1 MPPVEGGGT
10 PGPGGASRGRNLAG
24 RPRLIVVG
32 SGIAGLYAALLA
44 TDAGADVVLLSKGKL
59 RDSNTWYAQGGISAV
74 LDGPAPGDT
83 VAAHIADTL
92 QAGAGHCDDAAVR
105 LMCAEARRDIAGLQ
119 RFGVHFDCGSDGGPA
134 LGLEAA
140 HSAPRILHAGGDATG
155 AKVAGALIRAVLAR
169 QAEGTLTVRTSAH
182 ATSLLQQDGKVVG
195 VEVLHHGTIAAVHAD
210 AVLLATG
217 GAGQLFAQT
226 TNPAVATADGL
237 ALAVRAG
244 AEVADL
250 EFFQF
255 HPTCLVSGAGAA
267 NAATAPGLDRD
278 PLLISEAVRGE
289 GALLVDGNGKRFM
302 RAYHPDAELAPRDV
316 VSRSIAL
323 HLAKLGDPN
332 GHVYLDARAIE
343 AGKGQG
349 FLAKRFPTLT
359 ERTLAAGI
367 DWTRELVPVAPA
379 AHYWMGGVHTDLH
392 ARTTVPGLYAAGEVA
407 CTGVQGANR
416 LASNS
421 LLEGLV
427 FGRRAVEDFLAGDD
441 GGGWGAPSQA
451 VPPLAPHDP
460 PNLASSAREPGSCGP
475 TAAGGLPLTLASG
488 TPSADAGQRT
498 LGAVTFPAALEGG
511 PAASATPRG
520 SLLAN
525 FGGDR
530 EGDRGLETP
539 FSREAL
545 RRLMTAKA
553 GVLRH
558 GVLLGE
564 AAEALGRWAAVVRPG
579 AVPAGGHARDHED
592 RNLLLAAQL
601 LVAAA
606 LARRDSLGA
615 HYRSDDPEEPD
626 TNSLRPK
633 ASLLND

>member
-1 MPPVEGGGT
+1 MNPQANMPAQTTGTMPRCSGGDIV
-10 PGPGGASRGRNLAG
+10 RR
-24 RPRLIVVG
+24 RLIVVG

-44 TDAGADVVLLSKGKL
+44 ADAGADVVLLSKGQL
-59 RDSNTWYAQGGISAV
+59 RESNTWYAQGGISAV
-74 LDGPAPGDT
+74 LDEPAPGDT

-92 QAGAGHCDDAAVR
+92 LAGAGHCDEAAVR
-105 LMCAEARRDIAGLQ
+105 LMCTQARADIAGLE
-119 RFGVHFDCGSDGGPA
+119 RFGVHFDPGAGGGPA

-155 AKVAGALIRAVLAR
+155 AKVAAALIRAVLAR
-169 QAEGTLTVRTSAH
+169 QADGSLTIHTGTHASA
-182 ATSLLQQDGKVVG
+182 LLQEQGTVNGVEFVQDGRPASVKG
-195 VEVLHHGTIAAVHAD
+195 D

-244 AEVADL
+244 AAVADL

-255 HPTCLVSGAGAA
+255 HPTCLVPGASTANPGA
-267 NAATAPGLDRD
+267 APGLDQD

-289 GALLVDGNGKRFM
+289 GAILVDGNGKRFM

-332 GHVYLDARAIE
+332 GHVYLDARHIE
-343 AGKGQG
+343 QAKGPG
-349 FLAKRFPTLT
+349 FLAQRFPTLT
-359 ERTLAAGI
+359 QRTLGAGI

-379 AHYWMGGVHTDLH
+379 AHYWMGGVTTDLH

-441 GGGWGAPSQA
+441 CGVPSRGTDAPRA
-451 VPPLAPHDP
+451 V
-460 PNLASSAREPGSCGP
+460 S
-475 TAAGGLPLTLASG
+475 AAGGLALTHASAPLPREVG
-488 TPSADAGQRT
+488 
-498 LGAVTFPAALEGG
+498 GAVTFPAALEGE
-511 PAASATPRG
+511 PAASA
-520 SLLAN
+520 AQ
-525 FGGDR
+525 GGNPLV
-530 EGDRGLETP
+530 GLDRGDGTDAT
-539 FSREAL
+539 FSRDAL

-553 GVLRH
+553 GVLRS
-558 GVLLGE
+558 GELLREAGE
-564 AAEALGRWAAVVRPG
+564 SLAGWAAVIRPE
-579 AVPAGGHARDHED
+579 AVSVAAGTDTRLHED

-606 LARRDSLGA
+606 QRRSESLGA
-615 HYRSDDPEEPD
+615 HYRSDYPADAAGITAEFEESSR
-626 TNSLRPK
+626 TRPK
-633 ASLLND
+633 ASLVHE

>member
-1 MPPVEGGGT
+1 MPAHRAATQP
-10 PGPGGASRGRNLAG
+10 RGNAG
-24 RPRLIVVG
+24 SVPRRRLIVVG
-32 SGIAGLYAALLA
+32 TGIAGLYAALLA
-44 TDAGADVVLLSKGKL
+44 ADAGADVVLLTKGQL
-59 RDSNTWYAQGGISAV
+59 DESNTWYAQGGISAV
-74 LDGPAPGDT
+74 LADPAPGDS

-92 QAGAGHCDDAAVR
+92 QAGAGHCDEDAVR
-105 LMCAEARRDIAGLQ
+105 LLCTEARQDIAGLQ
-119 RFGVHFDCGSDGGPA
+119 RFGVRFDLAHDGGPA

-155 AKVAGALIRAVLAR
+155 AKVAEGLIRSVLAR
-169 QAEGTLTVRTSAH
+169 EAEGKLTVLAEAY
-182 ATSLLQQDGKVVG
+182 ATALVQRDRKVTGLEYLRDGRRCSLQG
-195 VEVLHHGTIAAVHAD
+195 D

-244 AEVADL
+244 AAVSDL

-255 HPTCLVSGAGAA
+255 HPTCLV
-267 NAATAPGLDRD
+267 NAATAHPARLDG

-289 GALLVDGNGKRFM
+289 GAILLDAGGRRFM

-332 GHVYLDARAIE
+332 GHVYLDARVIE
-343 AGKGQG
+343 GTRGTG
-349 FLAKRFPTLT
+349 FLERRFPTLT
-359 ERTLAAGI
+359 RKTREAGI

-379 AHYWMGGVHTDLH
+379 AHYWMGGITTDLH
-392 ARTTVPGLYAAGEVA
+392 ARTSIPGLYAAGEAA

-427 FGRRAVEDFLAGDD
+427 FGRRAVQSFLSGSAWVSPD
-441 GGGWGAPSQA
+441 GAP
-451 VPPLAPHDP
+451 PRT
-460 PNLASSAREPGSCGP
+460 SS
-475 TAAGGLPLTLASG
+475 AAGGLPLTYASG
-488 TPSADAGQRT
+488 A
-498 LGAVTFPAALEGG
+498 PAIDEGG
-511 PAASATPRG
+511 SPSEGLPINAAAESVASAV
-520 SLLAN
+520 SLPAN
-525 FGGDR
+525 FGGGS
-530 EGDRGLETP
+530 EP
-539 FSREAL
+539 FSRDGL
-545 RRLMTAKA
+545 RRLMTSHA
-553 GVLRH
+553 GVLRSKE
-558 GVLLGE
+558 LLVE
-564 AAEALGRWAAVVRPG
+564 AAGILDRWAAVVLPD
-579 AVPAGGHARDHED
+579 AVAAGGDGDPVELED
-592 RNLLLAAQL
+592 RNLLLAARL

-615 HYRSDDPEEPD
+615 HYRSDEPD
-626 TNSLRPK
+626 EPETYSLRPK

>member
-1 MPPVEGGGT
+1 MNRQPIMPPSAGGGT
-10 PGPGGASRGRNLAG
+10 FEPGALPSRGARAG
-24 RPRLIVVG
+24 GGSPRRLIVVG

-44 TDAGADVVLLSKGKL
+44 ADAGADVVLLSKGQL
-59 RDSNTWYAQGGISAV
+59 RESNTWYAQGGISAV
-74 LDGPAPGDT
+74 LDEPAPGDT

-92 QAGAGHCDDAAVR
+92 QAGAGHCHEAAVR
-105 LMCAEARRDIAGLQ
+105 LMCTEARLDIAGLE
-119 RFGVHFDCGSDGGPA
+119 RFGVRFDPGAGGGPA

-155 AKVAGALIRAVLAR
+155 AKVAAGLIEAVLAR
-169 QAEGTLTVRTSAH
+169 RPEGTLTIHTGAH
-182 ATSLLQQDGKVVG
+182 ATALLLQDGHAAGVEFLQDGG
-195 VEVLHHGTIAAVHAD
+195 THTLHGD

-244 AEVADL
+244 AAPADL

-255 HPTCLVSGAGAA
+255 HPTCLVPGATSNPG
-267 NAATAPGLDRD
+267 TVRGLDQD

-289 GALLVDGNGKRFM
+289 GAILVDGNGKRFM

-332 GHVYLDARAIE
+332 GHVYLDARLIE
-343 AGKGQG
+343 QAKGPG

-359 ERTLAAGI
+359 QRTLDAGI
-367 DWTRELVPVAPA
+367 DWTRDLVPVAPA
-379 AHYWMGGVHTDLH
+379 AHYWMGGVATDLR

-441 GGGWGAPSQA
+441 GSGWGAPSQA
-451 VPPLAPHDP
+451 VPPLAV
-460 PNLASSAREPGSCGP
+460 S
-475 TAAGGLPLTLASG
+475 AAGGLPLTLASG
-488 TPSADAGQRT
+488 TPSADVGQRT
-498 LGAVTFPAALEGG
+498 LGAVTFPAASEGG
-511 PAASATPRG
+511 AAETVLQAG
-520 SLLAN
+520 SRLAN
-525 FGGDR
+525 FGGD
-530 EGDRGLETP
+530 GDGGSEP
-539 FSREAL
+539 FSRDAL

-553 GVLRH
+553 GVLRS
-558 GVLLGE
+558 GELLAQ
-564 AAEALGRWAAVVRPG
+564 AADTLGRWAAVVRPDTLS
-579 AVPAGGHARDHED
+579 AGTDTRLHED

-606 LARRDSLGA
+606 RQRTESLGA
-615 HYRSDDPEEPD
+615 HYRSDDPTDAAGLAAELEESSR
-626 TNSLRPK
+626 TRPK
-633 ASLLND
+633 ASLLHE

>member
-1 MPPVEGGGT
+1 MNRPADMPTRGT
-10 PGPGGASRGRNLAG
+10 ATTPPGHGRDG
-24 RPRLIVVG
+24 TRRRLIVVG

-44 TDAGADVVLLSKGKL
+44 VDAGADVVLLSKGQL
-59 RDSNTWYAQGGISAV
+59 RESNTWYAQGGISAV
-74 LDGPAPGDT
+74 LDEPAPGDT

-92 QAGAGHCDDAAVR
+92 QAGAGHCNEAAVR
-105 LMCAEARRDIAGLQ
+105 LMCTEARRDIAGLE
-119 RFGVHFDCGSDGGPA
+119 RFGVRFDPGTDGGPA

-155 AKVAGALIRAVLAR
+155 AKVAAALVDAVLAR
-169 QAEGTLTVRTSAH
+169 QSAGTLTIRTGAH
-182 ATSLLQQDGKVVG
+182 ATALRQKDGHVNGVEFGQDGRTFT
-195 VEVLHHGTIAAVHAD
+195 LHGD

-226 TNPAVATADGL
+226 TNPGVATADGL

-244 AEVADL
+244 AAVADL

-255 HPTCLVSGAGAA
+255 HPTCLVPGASGANPG
-267 NAATAPGLDRD
+267 TVTGLDQD

-289 GALLVDGNGKRFM
+289 GAILVDGNGRRFM

-332 GHVYLDARAIE
+332 GHVYLDARLIE
-343 AGKGQG
+343 QVKGPG
-349 FLAKRFPTLT
+349 FLAGRFPTLT
-359 ERTLAAGI
+359 QRTLDAGI

-379 AHYWMGGVHTDLH
+379 AHYWMGGVATDLH
-392 ARTTVPGLYAAGEVA
+392 GRTTVPGLYAAGEVA

-427 FGRRAVEDFLAGDD
+427 FGRRAVEDFLVGDCS
-441 GGGWGAPSQA
+441 GWVSTDGAPPRTVS
-451 VPPLAPHDP
+451 
-460 PNLASSAREPGSCGP
+460 
-475 TAAGGLPLTLASG
+475 AAGGLPLTYASG
-488 TPSADAGQRT
+488 APSIDENRS
-498 LGAVTFPAALEGG
+498 PLEGLPSG
-511 PAASATPRG
+511 GAAAPGAPHG
-520 SLLAN
+520 SRLAN
-525 FGGDR
+525 FDEGG
-530 EGDRGLETP
+530 EP

-545 RRLMTAKA
+545 RRLMTAQA
-553 GVLRH
+553 GVLRS
-558 GVLLGE
+558 GELLAQAGDT
-564 AAEALGRWAAVVRPG
+564 LGRWAGVVRPG
-579 AVPAGGHARDHED
+579 TVAPGELDPTAHED

-606 LARRDSLGA
+606 RQRTESLGA
-615 HYRSDDPEEPD
+615 HYRSDDPADAAGIAADFEESSR
-626 TNSLRPK
+626 TRAK
-633 ASLLND
+633 ASLLHD

>member
-1 MPPVEGGGT
+1 MPLEGGGT
-10 PGPGGASRGRNLAG
+10 PGSGGVPRGRNVAG

-59 RDSNTWYAQGGISAV
+59 CDSNTWYAQGGISAV

-92 QAGAGHCDDAAVR
+92 QAGAGHCHEAAVR

-119 RFGVHFDCGSDGGPA
+119 RFGVQFDWGSDGGPE

-182 ATSLLQQDGKVVG
+182 ATSLLQQDGRVIG
-195 VEVLHHGTIAAVHAD
+195 VEFLQDGIGAAVHGD

-237 ALAVRAG
+237 SLAVRAG
-244 AEVADL
+244 AAVADL

-267 NAATAPGLDRD
+267 NAAAAPGLDRD

-323 HLAKLGDPN
+323 HLAKLGDPI
-332 GHVYLDARAIE
+332 GHVYLDARSIE
-343 AGKGQG
+343 AAQGQG

-359 ERTLAAGI
+359 RRTLAAGI

-379 AHYWMGGVHTDLH
+379 AHYWMGGVRTDLH

-451 VPPLAPHDP
+451 VPPLAV
-460 PNLASSAREPGSCGP
+460 S
-475 TAAGGLPLTLASG
+475 AAGGLPLTLASG
-488 TPSADAGQRT
+488 TPSADVGPAPSEVLP
-498 LGAVTFPAALEGG
+498 LGAAAGPGGTAESLPA
-511 PAASATPRG
+511 S
-520 SLLAN
+520 
-525 FGGDR
+525 FGG
-530 EGDRGLETP
+530 GSGA

-553 GVLRH
+553 GVLRN

-564 AAEALGRWAAVVRPG
+564 AAETLGRWAAVVGPG
-579 AVPAGGHARDHED
+579 AVPAGGHTRDHED

-633 ASLLND
+633 ASLVND

>member
-1 MPPVEGGGT
+1 MPT
-10 PGPGGASRGRNLAG
+10 RGRATTPPG
-24 RPRLIVVG
+24 HGGDSTRRRLIVVG

-44 TDAGADVVLLSKGKL
+44 ADAGADVVLLSKGQL
-59 RDSNTWYAQGGISAV
+59 RESNTWYAQGGISAV
-74 LDGPAPGDT
+74 LDEPAPGDT

-92 QAGAGHCDDAAVR
+92 QAGAGHCNEAAVR
-105 LMCAEARRDIAGLQ
+105 LMCTEARRDIAGLE
-119 RFGVHFDCGSDGGPA
+119 RFGVCFDPGTDGGPA

-155 AKVAGALIRAVLAR
+155 AKVAAALIDAVLAR
-169 QAEGTLTVRTSAH
+169 QSAGTLTIRTGAH
-182 ATSLLQQDGKVVG
+182 ATALRQKDGHVNGVDFGQDGRTFT
-195 VEVLHHGTIAAVHAD
+195 LHGD

-226 TNPAVATADGL
+226 TNPGVATADGL

-244 AEVADL
+244 AAVADL

-255 HPTCLVSGAGAA
+255 HPTCLVPRASGANPGSV
-267 NAATAPGLDRD
+267 TGLDQD

-289 GALLVDGNGKRFM
+289 GAILVDGNGRRFM

-332 GHVYLDARAIE
+332 GHVYLDARLIE
-343 AGKGQG
+343 QVKGPG
-349 FLAKRFPTLT
+349 FLAGRFPTLT
-359 ERTLAAGI
+359 QRTLDAGI

-379 AHYWMGGVHTDLH
+379 AHYWMGGVATDLH
-392 ARTTVPGLYAAGEVA
+392 GRTTVPGLYAAGEVA

-427 FGRRAVEDFLAGDD
+427 FGRRAVEDFLSSDL
-441 GGGWGAPSQA
+441 GWGSPEGT
-451 VPPLAPHDP
+451 PPH
-460 PNLASSAREPGSCGP
+460 ASS
-475 TAAGGLPLTLASG
+475 AAGGLPLTHASG
-488 TPSADAGQRT
+488 APSDDHSQ
-498 LGAVTFPAALEGG
+498 VTFPAALEGDAG
-511 PAASATPRG
+511 DTGAGGG
-520 SLLAN
+520 SLLAS
-525 FGGDR
+525 FGGGGDVDDR
-530 EGDRGLETP
+530 TDGS

-545 RRLMTAKA
+545 RRLMTAQA
-553 GVLRH
+553 GVLRS
-558 GVLLGE
+558 GELLAQAGDT
-564 AAEALGRWAAVVRPG
+564 LGRWAGVVRPG
-579 AVPAGGHARDHED
+579 TVAPGELDPTAHED

-606 LARRDSLGA
+606 RQRTESLGA
-615 HYRSDDPEEPD
+615 HYRSDDPADAAGIAADFEESSR
-626 TNSLRPK
+626 TRAK
-633 ASLLND
+633 ASLLHD

>member
-1 MPPVEGGGT
+1 MNRQPIMPPSAGGGT
-10 PGPGGASRGRNLAG
+10 FEPGALPSRGARAG
-24 RPRLIVVG
+24 GGSPRRLIVVG
-32 SGIAGLYAALLA
+32 SGIAGLYSALLA
-44 TDAGADVVLLSKGKL
+44 ADAGADVVLLSKGQL
-59 RDSNTWYAQGGISAV
+59 RESNTWYAQGGISAV
-74 LDGPAPGDT
+74 LDEPAPGDT

-92 QAGAGHCDDAAVR
+92 QAGAGHCHEAAVR
-105 LMCAEARRDIAGLQ
+105 LMCIEARLDIAGLE
-119 RFGVHFDCGSDGGPA
+119 RFGVRFDPGAGGGPA

-155 AKVAGALIRAVLAR
+155 AKVAAGLIEAVLAR
-169 QAEGTLTVRTSAH
+169 RPEGTLTIHTGAH
-182 ATSLLQQDGKVVG
+182 ATALLLQDGHATGVEFLQDGG
-195 VEVLHHGTIAAVHAD
+195 THTLHGD

-244 AEVADL
+244 AAPADL

-255 HPTCLVSGAGAA
+255 HPTCLVPGATSNPG
-267 NAATAPGLDRD
+267 NARGLDQD

-289 GALLVDGNGKRFM
+289 GAILVDGNGKRFM

-332 GHVYLDARAIE
+332 GHVYLDARLIE
-343 AGKGQG
+343 QAKGPG

-359 ERTLAAGI
+359 QRTLDAGI
-367 DWTRELVPVAPA
+367 DWTRDLVPVAPA
-379 AHYWMGGVHTDLH
+379 AHYWMGGVATDLH
-392 ARTTVPGLYAAGEVA
+392 GRTTVPGLYAAGEVA

-427 FGRRAVEDFLAGDD
+427 FGRRAVEDFLLGDSS
-441 GGGWGAPSQA
+441 GWVSPDGAPPRTVS
-451 VPPLAPHDP
+451 
-460 PNLASSAREPGSCGP
+460 
-475 TAAGGLPLTLASG
+475 AAGGLPLTYASG
-488 TPSADAGQRT
+488 APSVAEDRSPSGGLQTGEADAAGSD
-498 LGAVTFPAALEGG
+498 G
-511 PAASATPRG
+511 G

-525 FGGDR
+525 FGGD
-530 EGDRGLETP
+530 GDGDGDGGSEP
-539 FSREAL
+539 FSRDAL

-553 GVLRH
+553 GVLRS
-558 GVLLGE
+558 GELLAQAGDT
-564 AAEALGRWAAVVRPG
+564 LGRWAAVVRPDTLS
-579 AVPAGGHARDHED
+579 AGTDTRLHED

-606 LARRDSLGA
+606 RQRTESLGA
-615 HYRSDDPEEPD
+615 HYRSDDPKDAAGIAAEIEESSR
-626 TNSLRPK
+626 TRPK
-633 ASLLND
+633 ASLLHE

>member
-1 MPPVEGGGT
+1 MT
-10 PGPGGASRGRNLAG
+10 RRLA
-24 RPRLIVVG
+24 VVG

-44 TDAGADVVLLSKGKL
+44 SDAGADVVLLTKGTL
-59 RDSNTWYAQGGISAV
+59 DNSNTWYAQGGISAV
-74 LDGPAPGDT
+74 LAEPAPGDT

-92 QAGAGHCDDAAVR
+92 RAGAGHCNEAAVR
-105 LMCAEARRDIAGLQ
+105 LMCTQARQDIAGLQ
-119 RFGVHFDCGSDGGPA
+119 RYGVAFDTGRTEAAHGDTTHDGGPA

-140 HSAPRILHAGGDATG
+140 HSAARILHAGGDATG
-155 AKVAGALIRAVLAR
+155 ARVAAALIQAVLSRRDDGKLTLLTHAHVTALTGREGRVAGVDYLQDGR
-169 QAEGTLTVRTSAH
+169 H
-182 ATSLLQQDGKVVG
+182 TSLD
-195 VEVLHHGTIAAVHAD
+195 AD

-244 AEVADL
+244 AVTADL

-255 HPTCLVSGAGAA
+255 HPTSLVSS
-267 NAATAPGLDRD
+267 ATAHPARLDG

-289 GALLVDGNGKRFM
+289 GAVLLDSNGRRFM
-302 RAYHPDAELAPRDV
+302 KAYHPDAELAPRDV

-343 AGKGQG
+343 EARGSG
-349 FLAKRFPTLT
+349 FLRRRFPTLT
-359 ERTLAAGI
+359 RKTLDAGI

-379 AHYWMGGVHTDLH
+379 AHYWMGGVATDLH

-427 FGRRAVEDFLAGDD
+427 FGRRAVEDFLKASSAGPS
-441 GGGWGAPSQA
+441 APA
-451 VPPLAPHDP
+451 LAPRTG
-460 PNLASSAREPGSCGP
+460 NRLASSA
-475 TAAGGLPLTLASG
+475 AG
-488 TPSADAGQRT
+488 ADAHATTALSGPPELPHT
-498 LGAVTFPAALEGG
+498 SAARRPE
-511 PAASATPRG
+511 SAGWGTNTIPEPVDPR
-520 SLLAN
+520 
-525 FGGDR
+525 
-530 EGDRGLETP
+530 EP
-539 FSREAL
+539 FSRDAL
-545 RRLMTAKA
+545 RRLMTSHA
-553 GVLRH
+553 GVLRS
-558 GVLLGE
+558 GELLAG
-564 AAEALGRWAAVVRPG
+564 AAGILAGWAAVVRPD
-579 AVPAGGHARDHED
+579 AVSSSPDPAVCED

-606 LARRDSLGA
+606 LGRRASLGA
-615 HYRSDDPEEPD
+615 HYRSDDPADPETTYPP
-626 TNSLRPK
+626 RPK
-633 ASLLND
+633 ASLLR

>member
-1 MPPVEGGGT
+1 M
-10 PGPGGASRGRNLAG
+10 SR
-24 RPRLIVVG
+24 RLIVVG

-44 TDAGADVVLLSKGKL
+44 ADAGADVVLLSKGQL
-59 RDSNTWYAQGGISAV
+59 RESNTWYAQGGISAV
-74 LDGPAPGDT
+74 LSEPAPGDT

-92 QAGAGHCDDAAVR
+92 QAGAGHCNEAAVS
-105 LMCAEARRDIAGLQ
+105 LMCSEARRDIAGLE
-119 RFGVHFDCGSDGGPA
+119 RYGVHFDPGAGGGRA

-155 AKVAGALIRAVLAR
+155 AKTAAALVEAVLAR
-169 QAEGTLTVRTSAH
+169 QADGTVAIHTGAH
-182 ATSLLQQDGKVVG
+182 ATALLATAGHVNGVEFLQDGRTFTLYG
-195 VEVLHHGTIAAVHAD
+195 D

-244 AEVADL
+244 AAAADL

-255 HPTCLVSGAGAA
+255 HPTCLVPGAGSMDADPG
-267 NAATAPGLDRD
+267 TARGLGQD

-289 GALLVDGNGKRFM
+289 GATLVDGNGKRFM

-343 AGKGQG
+343 RAKGPG

-359 ERTLAAGI
+359 QKTLDAGI
-367 DWTRELVPVAPA
+367 DWTREVVPVAPA
-379 AHYWMGGVHTDLH
+379 AHYWMGGVLTDLH
-392 ARTTVPGLYAAGEVA
+392 GRTTVPGLYAAGEVA

-427 FGRRAVEDFLAGDD
+427 FGRRAVEAFLAGDD
-441 GGGWGAPSQA
+441 GGAPPRGTDAPRA
-451 VPPLAPHDP
+451 V
-460 PNLASSAREPGSCGP
+460 S
-475 TAAGGLPLTLASG
+475 AAGGLPLTHASA
-488 TPSADAGQRT
+488 PLPREAMDAG
-498 LGAVTFPAALEGG
+498 TFPTALVGEA
-511 PAASATPRG
+511 AASAAPGG
-520 SLLAN
+520 SRPSN
-525 FGGDR
+525 FGGGS
-530 EGDRGLETP
+530 EP

-553 GVLRH
+553 GVLRS
-558 GVLLGE
+558 GELLAE
-564 AAEALGRWAAVVRPG
+564 AARTLGRWAAVVRPG
-579 AVPAGGHARDHED
+579 AVSAGADTRLHED

-606 LARRDSLGA
+606 QQRTKSLGA
-615 HYRSDDPEEPD
+615 HYRSDCPEDASGITEELHNTYP
-626 TNSLRPK
+626 NRPK
-633 ASLLND
+633 VSVLHD